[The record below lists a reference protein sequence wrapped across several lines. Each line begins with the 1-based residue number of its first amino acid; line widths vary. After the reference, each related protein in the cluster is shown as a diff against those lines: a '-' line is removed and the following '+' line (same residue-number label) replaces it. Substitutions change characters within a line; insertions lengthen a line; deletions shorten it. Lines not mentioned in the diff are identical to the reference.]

1 MVYDHAAVFMDET
14 PVEFHQE
21 VLLRAHRRALHSND
35 PNTKVGAIL
44 VRPVMLGPESY
55 ELGIGHNCLPT
66 GIEHTHE
73 RWHDRPTK
81 LRLVVHAEMAAV
93 LDAARAGM
101 RTYGSILYMAQTDS
115 TGVFWGSPPCVRCAV
130 ELIQAGVR
138 AIVTY
143 PPREGV
149 VSKWAAEH
157 EEARGLLREAR
168 VVLREVSRP

>member
-1 MVYDHAAVFMDET
+1 MYDHAAVFMDET

-44 VRPVMLGPESY
+44 ARPSIMPPSAD

-168 VVLREVSRP
+168 VVLREVPRP